1 MRVFLLI
8 ALLLTGCVH
17 GVTIKPTAGICD
29 QPDPALAMM
38 GERPESLHLL
48 VKSACVVVGVKIIPN
63 GDR

>member
-1 MRVFLLI
+1 MRAILLL

-38 GERPESLHLL
+38 GERPERLHLL
-48 VKSACVVVGVKIIPN
+48 AKSTCLFAGIKVIPKP
-63 GDR
+63 